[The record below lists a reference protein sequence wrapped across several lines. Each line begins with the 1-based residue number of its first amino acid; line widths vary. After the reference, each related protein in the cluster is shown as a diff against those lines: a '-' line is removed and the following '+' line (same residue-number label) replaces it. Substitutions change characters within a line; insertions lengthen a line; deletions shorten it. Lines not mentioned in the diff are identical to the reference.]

1 MTDSRS
7 NVVAVVIVIVM
18 VVVVVVGLLLLLLV
32 GWSRKMKV
40 ASKPTNAVS
49 DNI

>member
-7 NVVAVVIVIVM
+7 NVVAVVIVIVIVI
-18 VVVVVVGLLLLLLV
+18 VVVVVV